1 VTDTD
6 MNTRQAQLESTVTD
20 VLRQAEELGAG
31 QAEASASA
39 GSGLSVTVRKQAV
52 ETLEYHRDQ
61 GMSVTVY
68 FGQRK
73 GSASTSD
80 MQPGSVQETVRKAC
94 SLAQYGAEDDAA
106 GLADPERMATS
117 FPDLEL
123 YHPWSLETDQAID
136 LATTCEAAALEQ
148 DERINNSE
156 GATVSSHEGCSIYGN
171 SHGFLAGYPDSQH
184 SLSCAVLAAEGSD
197 MQRDFE
203 YTVARDPGDLEG
215 AEKVGREAA
224 QRALGRLGARK
235 LDTRVTPVI
244 YPAQLA
250 RGLFGHAIG
259 ALRGGALYRQ
269 ASFLLDCLEQPVFA
283 SHITLSEDPF
293 LLKGLGSSAFDS
305 EGVATQEREL
315 VEAGVLKGYVLAS
328 YYARKLGLETTG
340 NAGGIHNLQVSDTG
354 VSYADLV
361 QEMGTGFIVTELMG
375 QGVNAVTGD
384 YSRGASGFW
393 VENGEIAYPVH
404 EVTVAGNLRDMYKGI
419 VAVAT
424 DLDCRGG
431 IRSGSLLIDKVTIAG
446 N

>member
-6 MNTRQAQLESTVTD
+6 MNTRQAVLEATIAD
-20 VLRQAEELGAG
+20 VLRQAEKAGAS

-61 GMSVTVY
+61 GLSVTVY

-80 MQPGSVQETVRKAC
+80 MQPGSVQETVSKAC
-94 SLAQYGAEDDAA
+94 SLAQYGAEDEAA

-117 FPDLEL
+117 FPDLAL

-136 LATTCEAAALEQ
+136 LATVCEAAALEQ
-148 DERINNSE
+148 DQRINNSE
-156 GATVSSHEGCSIYGN
+156 GASVSSHEGCSIYGN

-215 AEKVGREAA
+215 AEKIGREAA

-269 ASFLLDCLEQPVFA
+269 ASFLLDCVDKPVFA

-293 LLKGLGSSAFDS
+293 LLKGLGSAAYDG
-305 EGVATQEREL
+305 EGVATQERKL

-431 IRSGSLLIDKVTIAG
+431 IRSGSLLLDKVTIAG